1 MQTIEANPKKLKSGA
16 WGALAKTE
24 SVRTGD
30 TLQITT
36 RAGKSWTATV
46 RKVLWSGNGVA
57 ICATASSGGST
68 PSALERYRAG
78 DMYHGTQYEGQACG
92 FPCPVDGHRCT
103 PSNPCH
109 DCM

>member
-1 MQTIEANPKKLKSGA
+1 MQTISATPKKLKSGA

-46 RKVLWSGNGVA
+46 SKVLWSGKGIA
-57 ICATASSGGST
+57 ICATGSRANHRRTRNGECDCGACEDLLSMGYGHMAGQRIRCPECGGW
-68 PSALERYRAG
+68 A
-78 DMYHGTQYEGQACG
+78 DVC
-92 FPCPVDGHRCT
+92 
-103 PSNPCH
+103 
-109 DCM
+109 